1 MTLTENAIVV
11 LNHLVVEVLFY
22 IGLAFAMSTPAVRS
36 RYLQAKAYLDRT
48 ASVVLGGLGIRL
60 LISR

>member
-1 MTLTENAIVV
+1 MKSADN
-11 LNHLVVEVLFY
+11 LFDKH
-22 IGLAFAMSTPAVRS
+22 RS
-36 RYLQAKAYLDRT
+36 YLRAKIYLDRT